1 MSKHE
6 QKKINNNNKTE
17 KKTKREKPS
26 VNYSDD
32 FVFDLS

>member
-6 QKKINNNNKTE
+6 QKKNNNNKTE
-17 KKTKREKPS
+17 KKTKRQKPS